1 MRTHPIIGGDIFKS
15 MREGLKAFDPELY
28 KVSEEITR
36 YHHEKWNGEGYPNG
50 LKGFEIPLVA
60 RIVSVADVFDAISNK
75 RVYKDAFDFE
85 KSFKMLEEMKGKNLD
100 PFLVD
105 LFIENSDEVLKI
117 YQKYQ

>member
-1 MRTHPIIGGDIFKS
+1 M
-15 MREGLKAFDPELY
+15 
-28 KVSEEITR
+28 
-36 YHHEKWNGEGYPNG
+36 
-50 LKGFEIPLVA
+50 
-60 RIVSVADVFDAISNK
+60 FDAISNK

-85 KSFKMLEEMKGKNLD
+85 ESFKMLEEMKGKNLD